1 MNCVVAAWSGRA
13 GFLPVMVE
21 VSPRILDGMGF
32 QRDVLMKITMKTFHG
47 LSSLLAFDII
57 IIRRGYTKS

>member
-21 VSPRILDGMGF
+21 VSPGILDGMCF
-32 QRDVLMKITMKTFHG
+32 QRDVLLKIAVKTSHG
-47 LSSLLAFDII
+47 LSSLLAFDI
-57 IIRRGYTKS
+57 K

>member
-13 GFLPVMVE
+13 GFLPGMVE

-47 LSSLLAFDII
+47 LSSLLAFDI
-57 IIRRGYTKS
+57 K